1 MTKIGFTSAPIV
13 ATLVAIAVRAEA
25 QQPKKVPRIGYLY
38 QGDRSSDSTRIE
50 AIWHLFELGL
60 VDSHESQD

>member
-1 MTKIGFTSAPIV
+1 MTKFGFTSALIV
-13 ATLVAIAVRAEA
+13 ATLVAVAVRA
-25 QQPKKVPRIGYLY
+25 QQPKKIPRIGYLY